1 MNLNIPALE
10 ASFDHIA
17 ARGDEL
23 MDVFYERL
31 FTVAPATRT
40 LFAGTDLR
48 RQKGMLLAALVLLRR
63 SLHDLDSVVPR
74 LRDLGARHVQYG
86 AEPEHYP
93 LLGEVLISS
102 MAQVAGEVWTI
113 EHELAWTEAF
123 AVVSNAMLE
132 GARSAHPVAQ
142 PVGV

>member
-1 MNLNIPALE
+1 MNLNITALE

-31 FTVAPATRT
+31 FTVAPAVQP
-40 LFAGTDLR
+40 LFADTDLR

-63 SLHDLDSVVPR
+63 SLRDLDSVTPK
-74 LRDLGARHVQYG
+74 LREMGARHVGYG

-93 LLGEVLISS
+93 VVGEVLLAS
-102 MAQVAGEVWTI
+102 MAQVAGDAWTI

-123 AVVSNAMLE
+123 AIVSGAMLD
-132 GARSAHPVAQ
+132 GARSADLVAQ
-142 PVGV
+142 PVGA